1 MSDMSGGTGCA
12 MRCWLTAAG
21 IGVVTALLAL
31 AGQYSLG
38 AAVVLGVIA
47 LVLLGLLFTWLFC
60 AGVPKL
66 GASVMPAPV
75 PVAQPA
81 EAAASAPVAI
91 PAEPAPVSKP
101 VPVTTPEPDPA
112 PAVVEVAEVKTPEP
126 APVTVVSEPEP
137 VDDAPGDGSDTAD
150 RDGDGVAE
158 GSDEGR
164 KPAGLAAARDGGADD
179 LKRIKGIGPK
189 LEQLCND
196 LGFYHF
202 DQIAGWTADEVAWV
216 DANLKGFKGRVT
228 RGTWVDQATLLATG
242 GETEFSKRVDKG
254 NVY

>member
-1 MSDMSGGTGCA
+1 MSDMSGGTGCSV
-12 MRCWLTAAG
+12 RCWLTAAA
-21 IGVVTALLAL
+21 ICVVTALLAL
-31 AGQYSLG
+31 AGHYTLG

-47 LVLLGLLFTWLFC
+47 CVLLGLLFTWLFC

-66 GASVMPAPV
+66 GVSAMPAP
-75 PVAQPA
+75 
-81 EAAASAPVAI
+81 APVA
-91 PAEPAPVSKP
+91 PVTQPAPVATAP
-101 VPVTTPEPDPA
+101 VAPAAAPA
-112 PAVVEVAEVKTPEP
+112 PAAAKPVTEVKAPEP
-126 APVTVVSEPEP
+126 APVAVVSEEPAP
-137 VDDAPGDGSDTAD
+137 VDDAPGDGDAAAD

-164 KPAGLAAARDGGADD
+164 KPAGLAAARDGGPDD

-189 LEQLCND
+189 LEQLCHE

-202 DQIAGWTADEVAWV
+202 DQIADWTADEVAWV

-228 RGTWVDQATLLATG
+228 RDNWVEQAKLLATG

-254 NVY
+254 DVY